1 MKKELL
7 SRINPLTYNE
17 KIDLALTVLHN
28 GEISGFKHHTLAD
41 YLFTYKTELFED
53 LSETTTSE
61 YAEINSIKQVV
72 MSMIFPHPAYTPEKN
87 DSSPGEMV
95 EINKK
100 DYNPLGLND
109 KSQGRV
115 LRAVNDSGTEIGW
128 FTTKELDEPIEHI
141 QKKFDDAVNQTL
153 SDGIE
158 QFEEIIDNLNLD
170 WNIKLLRPTEVKLN
184 F

>member
-7 SRINPLTYNE
+7 SRINPLTYHE

-41 YLFTYKTELFED
+41 YLFTYKTELFEN
-53 LSETTTSE
+53 LAETSTSE
-61 YAEINSIKQVV
+61 YAEINSIKQV

-87 DSSPGEMV
+87 DSSPSEMV
-95 EINKK
+95 ELNMK
-100 DYNPLGLND
+100 DYNPLLGLND
-109 KSQGRV
+109 KAQGRV
-115 LRAVNDSGTEIGW
+115 LRAVSDSGKEIGW
-128 FTTKELDEPIEHI
+128 FTTKELDEPIEDI
-141 QKKFDDAVNQTL
+141 QKKFDDAVDQTL
-153 SDGIE
+153 SVGIE
-158 QFEEIIDNLNLD
+158 QFEEIIDNLKLD